1 MSTKLGAIHEGAK
14 DFFWKANIRDLE
26 ADEVALDIHHIFPR
40 DWCEKQGIASR
51 LYDSIIN
58 KTPISYKANRM
69 IGGTAPSQYLGK
81 LQAHEQV
88 QLDDIEM
95 NALLASHCIP
105 VEALRADDFA
115 AFYELRQKELLLLIE
130 KTMGKQSAA
139 E

>member
-1 MSTKLGAIHEGAK
+1 MRVEWVSESAWNPH
-14 DFFWKANIRDLE
+14 
-26 ADEVALDIHHIFPR
+26 
-40 DWCEKQGIASR
+40 
-51 LYDSIIN
+51 
-58 KTPISYKANRM
+58 ISYKANRM
-69 IGGTAPSQYLGK
+69 IGGAAPSQYLSK

-130 KTMGKQSAA
+130 KTMGKQTAA